1 MAAGGRERGRVEGKA
16 REGWRDREKR
26 KQAAG
31 LPHQASRAYEHSDLE
46 ERPFRR
52 AEHCQWEDQ
61 QQAADCDGPPTD
73 TDGRHPEPAS
83 TNPLRHSRI
92 DESLAAQSV
101 PSAHPCALRTSMDA
115 LPIPHRRLTEKRATV
130 RRCARAFAY
139 VTTFMHASERARARR
154 PRRPLRCCNAPC
166 RMLNVAPCTSH
177 GRII

>member
-1 MAAGGRERGRVEGKA
+1 MEGKA
-16 REGWRDREKR
+16 REGWRDREER

-31 LPHQASRAYEHSDLE
+31 LPHQASRAYEHSNLE

-83 TNPLRHSRI
+83 TNPLRHSR
-92 DESLAAQSV
+92 SLRHIPV
-101 PSAHPCALRTSMDA
+101 RVDLHGRSAHPAQSADGEARDRTQV
-115 LPIPHRRLTEKRATV
+115 RARVCLSDNVHACIGT
-130 RRCARAFAY
+130 CARVASSKAAEVLQRSVSY
-139 VTTFMHASERARARR
+139 VER
-154 PRRPLRCCNAPC
+154 
-166 RMLNVAPCTSH
+166 CTLH